1 MIKRFAPW
9 VFLLLLSCMPR
20 SALSQTA
27 SITGTVKDSTGAA
40 VPQAR
45 IASHNRATSATRSTI
60 TDDSGIYR
68 IISLPPGNYD
78 VVIEKAGFK
87 TVEYSSV
94 ALTVDHV
101 QNLDATLAPSSV
113 TEKVTVTGESVAPID
128 LNDAQIGNMVT
139 SDQINSL
146 PLVLRDPYQ
155 LALLSPGANASNS
168 ILGGLSVNGSRERN
182 NNFLLDGTDN
192 NDADIPGLSLPQPG
206 LTTLNPDA
214 VQEFRVITSNFLPEF
229 GRNTG
234 AVVDIVSKS
243 GTNEFHPE
251 FYWLGRYDALGARD
265 FFNHQLNAA
274 GQVVPKDAYRRNT
287 FGGAAGG
294 PLVRNKTFWFADYEG
309 QRFNTTLTNHSVVP
323 TQAFKTGQFTYAGT
337 PIDVSTPSSPN
348 NVFQLPLDLTM
359 QKLLG
364 LFPSPNGPKVDDAR
378 GLLYFPSSSTTT
390 GDNVS
395 ARVDHSF
402 SSSQTLMVRYTFNR
416 FEDANFAHTD
426 YLPGLGG
433 TGTRQRR
440 QDGTLKWTS
449 IISQN
454 LVNEVRF
461 GANRI
466 NFPLTCQGVGTF
478 DTLSPT
484 DTFGRGV
491 DYFLPFFAGFGCTL
505 LNGRDGSQ
513 RFSGTYT
520 SGDNVTWTAG
530 QHTLKAGFEF
540 RDVYSNSFDNFLSRP
555 LADLQNFSNFGVPA
569 FQTIPPPV
577 NCNVPNP
584 PVDCN
589 AQLQNMVWALFG
601 VEGSQ
606 TQAQFFDKAGNRSA
620 NNLRG
625 YRQRELGAFIQDT
638 FKALPNLTL
647 NYGLRYEFN
656 GVPFEVN
663 NLLSTLYTNPSGTSP
678 FTFSI
683 AGDAK
688 GLPPLYNN
696 DWHDFEP
703 RIGIAWDPF
712 KQGKTSIRAGY
723 GIFHDRIFGQLLG
736 LTRGNPPFQQV
747 FFAPFFGPPPCTFPQ
762 QIQTPFLCLGPQISS
777 GFLPPSLS
785 ASATVPNGSGIL
797 PFLIDPHLRMPM
809 NQNWMLG
816 VQHQLGAGVL
826 VEVNYVASK
835 GTRVLRVIDGN
846 PPQPALVAQLEAFC
860 VPNNPAN
867 QGFRTRTGQCDQS
880 TLQFGNLW
888 FGAESGFLPFDAVN
902 NNAFFHTDSFAGVA
916 ASIYH
921 ALQANITKRMA
932 HGLSFQAAYTWGHA
946 IDNSSDPLVPTQ
958 GGQTFPAD
966 SFNLRAE
973 RGNSDF
979 DVRQRLALNYV
990 WDLPLG
996 RGHAHLSENSI
1007 GKILEGWQ
1015 IAGIATFATGLPFD
1029 IFTDADTAHT
1039 GFIQRP
1045 DYNASATPVPV
1056 TNPRLQTGPNLGLFS
1071 VAPFGRG
1078 GNLARNRFYGPGINN
1093 WDVVLQK
1100 SAHISERM
1108 GVEFRTE
1115 LYNLF
1120 NRVQFNQPGNFT
1132 SDPGTFG
1139 QSTGDVRLPDIT
1151 SSARQIQFG
1160 LRFKF

>member
-9 VFLLLLSCMPR
+9 VFLLLFFCMPR
-20 SALSQTA
+20 SVLSQTA

-45 IASHNRATSATRSTI
+45 ITSHNRATSATRSTI

-68 IISLPPGNYD
+68 ITSLPPGNYD
-78 VVIEKAGFK
+78 VLIEKAGFK

-101 QNLDATLAPSSV
+101 QNLDAALAPSSV
-113 TEKVTVTGESVAPID
+113 TARVTVTGESVAPID

-234 AVVDIVSKS
+234 AVVDIVSKGGS
-243 GTNEFHPE
+243 NELHSDL
-251 FYWLGRYDALGARD
+251 YWLGRYDALGARD

-287 FGGAAGG
+287 FGGSAGG
-294 PLVRNKTFWFADYEG
+294 PLIRNKTFWFADYEG

-323 TQAFKTGQFTYAGT
+323 TQALKTGQFTYAGT
-337 PIDVSTPSSPN
+337 LIDVSTPSSPN

-364 LFPSPNGPKVDDAR
+364 LFPAPNGPKVDDAR

-402 SSSQTLMVRYTFNR
+402 SSSQSLMVRYTFNR

-440 QDGTLKWTS
+440 QDATLRWTS
-449 IISQN
+449 IINQN

-466 NFPLTCQGVGTF
+466 NFPLTCQGVSTF
-478 DTLSPT
+478 DSLSST

-491 DYFLPFFAGFGCTL
+491 DYFLPFFAGFGCIL

-530 QHTLKAGFEF
+530 PHTLKAGFEF

-555 LADLQNFSNFGVPA
+555 LADFQNFSNFGVSAINP
-569 FQTIPPPV
+569 TG
-577 NCNVPNP
+577 NVAIDQNLT
-584 PVDCN
+584 
-589 AQLQNMVWALFG
+589 LQNMIWALLG

-606 TQAQFFDKAGNRSA
+606 TQAQFFDKAGNRTA
-620 NNLRG
+620 NDFRG
-625 YRQRELGAFIQDT
+625 FRQRELAAFVQDT

-647 NYGLRYEFN
+647 NYGLRYQFN

-663 NLLSTLYTNPSGTSP
+663 NLLSTLYANPSGTGP

-683 AGDAK
+683 AGDGK

-712 KQGKTSIRAGY
+712 KRGTTSVRAGY
-723 GIFHDRIFGQLLG
+723 GIFHDRLFGQLLG
-736 LTRGNPPFQQV
+736 LTRGNPPFDEF
-747 FFAPFFGPPPCTFPQ
+747 FFAPFFSQPGPTGCPPPEQLSNNPS
-762 QIQTPFLCLGPQISS
+762 IPLCLGPQISA
-777 GFLPPSLS
+777 GFLPPSKT
-785 ASATVPNGSGIL
+785 ASPVVNNGSFIL
-797 PFLIDPHLRMPM
+797 PFLIDPHLRMPYS
-809 NQNWMLG
+809 QNWMLG
-816 VQHQLGAGVL
+816 VQHQLPGNVA
-826 VEVNYVASK
+826 VELNYVASK
-835 GTRVLRVIDGN
+835 GTRLLRLVDGN
-846 PPQPALVAQLEAFC
+846 PPQPALVAQLEASG
-860 VPNNPAN
+860 VP
-867 QGFRTRTGQCDQS
+867 QS
-880 TLQFGNLW
+880 ALQFDNLW
-888 FGAESGFLPFDAVN
+888 FLGAANNTAFL
-902 NNAFFHTDSFAGVA
+902 HTDSFTAVGS
-916 ASIYH
+916 SIYH
-921 ALQANITKRMA
+921 ALQANITKRLS
-932 HGLSFQAAYTWGHA
+932 HGLFVQAAYTWGHA
-946 IDNSSDPLVPTQ
+946 IDNSTDPLVPTAGG
-958 GGQTFPAD
+958 GGQTFPRN
-966 SFNLRAE
+966 SLNLAAE

-979 DVRQRLALNYV
+979 DVRQHLTLNYTWQV
-990 WDLPLG
+990 PVG
-996 RGHAHLSENSI
+996 RRHTHFSEGMM

-1015 IAGIATFATGLPFD
+1015 VAGIRAFAGGLPFD
-1029 IFTDADTAHT
+1029 MFTAVDSAHT
-1039 GFIQRP
+1039 GFAQRP
-1045 DYNASATPVPV
+1045 DYSPSSPLLPV
-1056 TNPRLQTGPNLGLFS
+1056 TNPRTQTGPNLGLFS
-1071 VAPFGRG
+1071 DPPFGHG
-1078 GNLARNRFYGPGINN
+1078 GNLGRNKFFGPGINN
-1093 WDVVLQK
+1093 WDAVLQK
-1100 SAHISERM
+1100 TTSISERIV
-1108 GVEFRTE
+1108 VEFRAE
-1115 LYNLF
+1115 AYNLF
-1120 NRVQFNQPGNFT
+1120 NRVQFNEPGNST
-1132 SDPGTFG
+1132 SNPGTFG
-1139 QSTGDVRLPDIT
+1139 QSTGEVTRPDIT
-1151 SSARQIQFG
+1151 SQARQIQFG